1 MNNTIVNKIM
11 GITIWVII
19 ASIITAGSFIYYNIS
34 ISSYQEIE
42 INNAKT
48 LNKSI
53 DYIVNLNK
61 KTLLDARKFAVGLED
76 STNVVEEFEFMGAIS
91 TQLIE
96 LVVYPNDTAK
106 RILITNML
114 TDWNNKIIK
123 TNKNLNEFY
132 KDVAKYIEIIK
143 TSKNPSDFISFQ
155 ELLNDITAVMVDG
168 ALTNIDN
175 SISETEKL
183 GTKIESIKKS
193 LTINKQNSIQASKY
207 RDQVIKDK
215 NIASTIIYVMAFLTL
230 IGVSVLFISV
240 LKLRKGFNEI
250 AKNLNAITSEEN
262 IINFTNLR
270 DVNGKKDEISF
281 IQNSLNNVIKDVS
294 DLLNTITLISVQNT
308 KLSNHINN
316 SSMEINEHIEKE
328 SIFAI
333 DATHKGEDVKIAL
346 DTSVEDA
353 VDTKDNVKDAAG
365 DLVNTRDGVTKLIAD
380 LRGSMEAEVELASSL
395 RELNYNAGEIKN
407 VLSVIEKIS
416 NQTNLLALNAAIEA
430 ARAGEHGRGF
440 AVVADEVRK
449 LAESTQSSLTEIYSS
464 IDIMVESISNISNK
478 MNNNVSLIEKLANES
493 ESVEL
498 SVNNVS
504 HNMITTAD
512 TAQANLDVTIKVS
525 KETQDII
532 SKIGTMSKLAEDNKL
547 SINSIVS
554 DIKEVTTLS
563 NKLQNELN
571 KFKI

>member
-42 INNAKT
+42 INNAKA

-61 KTLLDARKFAVGLED
+61 KTLLDSRKFAVGLEE
-76 STNVVEEFEFMGAIS
+76 STGVVEEFEFMGAIS

-96 LVVYPNDTAK
+96 LVVYPNDNAK
-106 RILITNML
+106 RILITTML
-114 TDWNNKIIK
+114 TDWNNKIVK
-123 TNKNLNEFY
+123 TNKDLNEFY
-132 KDVAKYIEIIK
+132 KDVEEYIEIIK
-143 TSKNPSDFISFQ
+143 ISKDPSDFISFQ

-230 IGVSVLFISV
+230 IGVTVLLISV
-240 LKLRKGFNEI
+240 LNLKKGFNEI
-250 AKNLNAITSEEN
+250 AKNLNEITSEDN
-262 IINFTNLR
+262 IINFTNLK

-281 IQNSLNNVIKDVS
+281 IQNSLNNVIRDVS
-294 DLLNTITLISVQNT
+294 NLLNTITLISVQNT

-328 SIFAI
+328 SIFAM
-333 DATHKGEDVKIAL
+333 DATNKGEDVKIAL

-353 VDTKDNVKDAAG
+353 VDTKDNVKTAAG
-365 DLVNTRDGVTKLIAD
+365 DLVDTRDGVTKLIAD

-395 RELNYNAGEIKN
+395 RELNHNAGEIKN

-504 HNMITTAD
+504 NNMITTAD
-512 TAQANLDVTIKVS
+512 TAQSNLDVTIQVS

-563 NKLQNELN
+563 NQLQNELN